1 MSLFN
6 KENKYINH
14 LTTNNGESIPL
25 ITYGAIALTTFIAA
39 YGTLLN
45 KKNNS
50 KEKEQ
55 PLKEESLDEP
65 VKQEESINEDEPVKQ
80 EESINEDE
88 PVKQEEIDEKPV
100 NEEKIEEEL
109 LEKED
114 KKIEENIKGGKKRK
128 TKNNRKKKRKRKT
141 IKK

>member
-45 KKNNS
+45 KKKNS

-55 PLKEESLDEP
+55 PLKEESLDER
-65 VKQEESINEDEPVKQ
+65 VKQ

-88 PVKQEEIDEKPV
+88 PVKQEEIDEKLV
-100 NEEKIEEEL
+100 NEEKIEEES

>member
-45 KKNNS
+45 KKKNS

-55 PLKEESLDEP
+55 P
-65 VKQEESINEDEPVKQ
+65 
-80 EESINEDE
+80 
-88 PVKQEEIDEKPV
+88 
-100 NEEKIEEEL
+100 
-109 LEKED
+109 
-114 KKIEENIKGGKKRK
+114 
-128 TKNNRKKKRKRKT
+128 
-141 IKK
+141 